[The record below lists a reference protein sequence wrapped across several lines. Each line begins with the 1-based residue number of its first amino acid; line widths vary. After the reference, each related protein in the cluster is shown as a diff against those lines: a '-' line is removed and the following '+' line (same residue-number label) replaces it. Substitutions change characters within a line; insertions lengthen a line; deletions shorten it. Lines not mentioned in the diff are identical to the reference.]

1 MYNINMRRANE
12 RVERNH
18 RNNGSHNYRSR
29 GGPNIPKGYGHP
41 IYAETSARRESVI
54 QATVQG
60 NLRWMASRFLGFR
73 LRKNYQ
79 GMWYAGAVRRVGWH
93 RQRGYGGTVE
103 YEDGYVEVVP
113 MSKLVDLHQ
122 QKEQQEKQKGN
133 RLMRSLSE
141 GGEQEVWWKRVQ
153 WPVENDSLIDVTR
166 ETGLMHERYV
176 GVAFEKVFG
185 ELGVFIGVVQE
196 VWRNDQCNDCV
207 RVVYDGGDCE
217 DISIKE
223 LRSLVSEGATQES
236 RCGSGLEGSGES
248 IKDANLKPR
257 MGSNVCSNVRDVLN
271 EGMGKVGRLREEII
285 PKSCAMDESQRSV
298 CNDHFVQ
305 IARVREKTIYVR
317 SSNSGR
323 EVACRISPVSVLV
336 RKTID
341 GSSNLS
347 KIALPPLEDVRIK
360 RSSAKVSGIPMDC
373 SWKELSGA
381 ITCKDVSVFVL
392 DKFVHDWLTFSV
404 KSYAALV
411 LFAYSFV
418 LFLNCNLRGSVECHS
433 MSQISILNTQP
444 TFTNIPKLQLTEFSK
459 YQPTVPSYHLRGKLI
474 NPPTTP
480 LLFCLLLYILLPSL
494 TTDTSWGNISV
505 LDAFIKF
512 CLFTGIL
519 NLKYGE
525 AVKD

>member
-1 MYNINMRRANE
+1 M
-12 RVERNH
+12 
-18 RNNGSHNYRSR
+18 
-29 GGPNIPKGYGHP
+29 
-41 IYAETSARRESVI
+41 
-54 QATVQG
+54 
-60 NLRWMASRFLGFR
+60 
-73 LRKNYQ
+73 
-79 GMWYAGAVRRVGWH
+79 
-93 RQRGYGGTVE
+93 GT
-103 YEDGYVEVVP
+103 
-113 MSKLVDLHQ
+113 
-122 QKEQQEKQKGN
+122 
-133 RLMRSLSE
+133 
-141 GGEQEVWWKRVQ
+141 
-153 WPVENDSLIDVTR
+153 
-166 ETGLMHERYV
+166 
-176 GVAFEKVFG
+176 
-185 ELGVFIGVVQE
+185 
-196 VWRNDQCNDCV
+196 
-207 RVVYDGGDCE
+207 
-217 DISIKE
+217 
-223 LRSLVSEGATQES
+223 
-236 RCGSGLEGSGES
+236 
-248 IKDANLKPR
+248 
-257 MGSNVCSNVRDVLN
+257 
-271 EGMGKVGRLREEII
+271 VGRLREEIT

-360 RSSAKVSGIPMDC
+360 RSSAKVSEIPMDC
-373 SWKELSGA
+373 SCKELSGA
-381 ITCKDVSVFVL
+381 IMCKDVSVFVL
-392 DKFVHDWLTFSV
+392 DKFVHERLTFSV

-418 LFLNCNLRGSVECHS
+418 LFLNCNLRGSVESHS